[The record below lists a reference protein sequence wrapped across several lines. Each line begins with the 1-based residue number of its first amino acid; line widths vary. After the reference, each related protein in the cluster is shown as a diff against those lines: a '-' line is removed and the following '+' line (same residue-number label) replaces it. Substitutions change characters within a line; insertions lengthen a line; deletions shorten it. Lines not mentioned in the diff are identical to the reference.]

1 MLKQQIAYL
10 SIKKKGKRKKKKE
23 ARRCYTHLLLYFKG
37 MWVNKVWGKPELRDF
52 IYVSPS
58 RKIDFTHANLST

>member
-23 ARRCYTHLLLYFKG
+23 KRKKRLGGAILICCYISKECGSTKFG
-37 MWVNKVWGKPELRDF
+37 E
-52 IYVSPS
+52 
-58 RKIDFTHANLST
+58 NLNYEI